1 MICFALSHGTSAA
14 NVSDDRGDG
23 QDSIAGA
30 LAGLSVGLFLIRWR
44 SVRGFLDSG
53 FTGRWRAY
61 DENDQ
66 NRPTSD
72 AHDLSTARLPRAYG
86 GGSVRLHVCMVT
98 AFELA

>member
-14 NVSDDRGDG
+14 NVSDDHGDG

-72 AHDLSTARLPRAYG
+72 AHDFLLLGYLALTVAG
-86 GGSVRLHVCMVT
+86 
-98 AFELA
+98 AFAFTFVW